1 MAKKNKVKQSTPLLI
16 RQAGV
21 QQRWKRGELELE
33 EAIDPDHPHHKTN
46 RLRRK
51 CAYDEMY
58 GRGMITIEQRN
69 YAERYAILCEKA
81 LGATQDLYAKIS
93 LLSVSRNRWEPTQA
107 QHEAY
112 EKLFV
117 IWNGVGKYHIDIL
130 NKIIFGNMNIN
141 KIAQQQKI
149 LYHYAFGQIISSF
162 ILLEQVFEEKSI

>member
-1 MAKKNKVKQSTPLLI
+1 MQKRKKYIPLLI

-33 EAIDPDHPHHKTN
+33 EAVDPDHPHHKTN

-69 YAERYAILCEKA
+69 YAEQYAILCEKA

-117 IWNGVGKYHIDIL
+117 LWHEIGKYHINIL
-130 NKIIFGNMNIN
+130 NLVILANMNATRLREFTRSNRHIN
-141 KIAQQQKI
+141 I
-149 LYHYAFGQIISSF
+149 GQIMSAF
-162 ILLEQVFEEKSI
+162 ILLEQAFEKIN

>member
-1 MAKKNKVKQSTPLLI
+1 MQKRKKYIPLLI

-69 YAERYAILCEKA
+69 CAERYAILCEKA
-81 LGATQDLYAKIS
+81 LGATQNLYAKIS

-130 NKIIFGNMNIN
+130 NKIIFGNMN
-141 KIAQQQKI
+141 
-149 LYHYAFGQIISSF
+149 AFALSKVLKMHRDFISGQIISSF
-162 ILLEQVFEEKSI
+162 ILLEQTFEKID